1 MSKSIFFI
9 LSIVIFSIGFFG
21 VLVNRKNIIKIVMA
35 IEMML
40 LSSTMNFILSSSI
53 FNDITGWV
61 MSLII
66 LGVAACELAIG
77 LSLLVIYFRITKNLD
92 IEFINNLKG

>member
-1 MSKSIFFI
+1 MSKSLLLII
-9 LSIVIFSIGFFG
+9 SNIIFSIGFFG
-21 VLVNRKNIIKIVMA
+21 VLINRKNMIKIIMS

-40 LSSTMNFILSSSI
+40 LSSTINFVLSSCSM
-53 FNDITGWV
+53 NDITGWV

-77 LSLLVIYFRITKNLD
+77 LSLLIIYFKITKNLD
-92 IEFINNLKG
+92 IEYMNDLKG